1 MASDGPVPGA
11 EPAGGGLSSR
21 GAQAKKKADRGA
33 SCRMITQTTTK
44 ATTGTLTRIRAGT
57 ATGTVTGTIT
67 PIWTPGRATFVS
79 ALPSR

>member
-33 SCRMITQTTTK
+33 SCRMITQTTTR
-44 ATTGTLTRIRAGT
+44 ATTGTLTLIRAGT
-57 ATGTVTGTIT
+57 VAGTVT

>member
-1 MASDGPVPGA
+1 MDSDGPVPGA

-33 SCRMITQTTTK
+33 SCRMITQTTMTATK
-44 ATTGTLTRIRAGT
+44 GTLTRIRA
-57 ATGTVTGTIT
+57 GTVTGTIT